1 MKQRIKEN
9 KFLIIPF
16 LAFIVIGL
24 IFVSTQIPV
33 TNTSP
38 KDLPIGLVTEDKGEM
53 GKTLFAMLE
62 QQMEQMDNDSFKFI
76 FYNSEEKLNEAL
88 SNQEVYGAFI
98 IPKDFSE
105 KFKSLQSSSP
115 TSPTLKIVVNQGM
128 NANASAVVSTAL
140 SNIATQINSE
150 MSKQILQKL
159 SQAHMTLPPTQVS
172 LLAAPIQTE
181 TIMVNKVKEL
191 GSASTAFFQPT
202 WITSIMGGVMFYLAG
217 RNRTFVSK
225 GDVLRFRGLQSL
237 LILIYGFLDGY
248 LITWA
253 TTWILD
259 FEFNNFHTM
268 ALYVSLASIAFTA
281 LIFATVTWL
290 TLPSI
295 ILYILLMFFGLPLL
309 QLAPEMV
316 PEFYQDYVY
325 PWLPMKFLI
334 NGVKDILYF
343 GQDLSNSNSTVLL
356 WIAII
361 AFLVCWVKFIIEK
374 PKEITN

>member
-38 KDLPIGLVTEDKGEM
+38 KDLPIGLVTEDKGEI